1 MRVLFWFCDDFDWTP
16 AIKTLPDVPEAAP
29 AENRNTVVAFVHIE
43 PRDVESGSSS
53 ETKLVKNAKWLAR
66 KWETLRIILHSFT
79 HLGQEKADPEK
90 ALELLDRTKE
100 RLENAG
106 YSVDQTPYGY
116 FLDLKIK
123 APGHPLARVY
133 KEF

>member
-16 AIKTLPDVPEAAP
+16 AIKTLPDVPEAEP

-123 APGHPLARVY
+123 A
-133 KEF
+133 